1 MKKVASKKKHEKRK
15 EKEKKKSIEKN
26 SKKNKFLP
34 VEAPQFNIPQQFLA
48 GMNEFCEGGYVLI
61 IGGKGGDPQIY
72 SHFDNIAYR
81 LGFIKF
87 CADYF
92 DKLDSDNT
100 ERLMRFVDNQN
111 GQPQQL

>member
-1 MKKVASKKKHEKRK
+1 MKKVAAKKKHDKRK
-15 EKEKKKSIEKN
+15 GKKGKKFIEKN

-34 VEAPQFNIPQQFLA
+34 VETPQFRLPEQFLTSL
-48 GMNEFCEGGYVLI
+48 NEFCEGGFVLV

-81 LGFIKF
+81 LGFLKF

-92 DKLDSDNT
+92 DKLDGDNT

-111 GQPQQL
+111 GQPQ